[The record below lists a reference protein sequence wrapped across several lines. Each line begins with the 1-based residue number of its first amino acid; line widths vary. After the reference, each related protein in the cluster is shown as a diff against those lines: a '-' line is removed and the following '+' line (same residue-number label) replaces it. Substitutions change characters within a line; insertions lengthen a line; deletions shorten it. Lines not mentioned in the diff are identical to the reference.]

1 MVALC
6 QYSTRSSSSAHLHQ
20 LEAMIMK
27 MLDHGRSA
35 IDDDILVRRIELS
48 RFKRSTHHDPFFSTC
63 QILPLIVLG
72 A

>member
-6 QYSTRSSSSAHLHQ
+6 QPSTEIGSTTHLHQ

-35 IDDDILVRRIELS
+35 IDDDILVR
-48 RFKRSTHHDPFFSTC
+48 
-63 QILPLIVLG
+63 
-72 A
+72 